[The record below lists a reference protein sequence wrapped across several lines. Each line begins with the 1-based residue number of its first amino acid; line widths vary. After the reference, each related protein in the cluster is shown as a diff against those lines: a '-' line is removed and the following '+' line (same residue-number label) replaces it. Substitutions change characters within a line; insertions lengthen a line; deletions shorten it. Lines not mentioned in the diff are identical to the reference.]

1 VSKGVESAEG
11 GRSIRSDRQIRRSV
25 CVFCASA
32 AGLPE
37 VYRRA
42 ARELGA
48 ELARR
53 GHRLVYGGGNVGLM
67 GELARSVH
75 EHGGTVFG
83 AIPRT
88 LVDRELAYDPA
99 DELVV
104 TDNLRDRKAAMDAHA
119 DAFLALPGGF
129 GTLEELLEVITLRQ
143 LRLHDR
149 PVVLVNVAGY
159 YDPFLAMVRSM
170 VEQGFAPVGEGALFR
185 VARTPAEAVDLAEMG
200 PGPGPAGG
208 SPPVEALAE
217 DWTDTSAGP

>member
-1 VSKGVESAEG
+1 MGQA
-11 GRSIRSDRQIRRSV
+11 I
-25 CVFCASA
+25 CVFCASSS
-32 AGLPE
+32 GLPE

-88 LVDRELAYDPA
+88 LVDRELAYGAA

-104 TDNLRDRKAAMDAHA
+104 TDTLRERKAEMDAHA

-149 PVVLVNVAGY
+149 PVVLLNVAGY
-159 YDPFLAMVRSM
+159 YDPFLAMVGSM

-200 PGPGPAGG
+200 PVPAGG
-208 SPPVEALAE
+208 EPPVDALAE
-217 DWTDTSAGP
+217 DWTDASAGP

>member
-1 VSKGVESAEG
+1 VGL
-11 GRSIRSDRQIRRSV
+11 SI

-32 AGLPE
+32 SGLPE
-37 VYRRA
+37 VYLRA

-75 EHGGTVFG
+75 QHGGTIFG

-88 LVDRELAYDPA
+88 LVDRELAYGPT

-104 TDNLRDRKAAMDAHA
+104 TDTLRDRKAAMDDHA

-129 GTLEELLEVITLRQ
+129 GTLEELLEVVTLRQ

-149 PVVLVNVAGY
+149 PVVLLSVAGY

-170 VEQGFAPVGEGALFR
+170 VEQGFAPEGEGALFR
-185 VARTPAEAVDLAEMG
+185 VARTPAEAVDLAELG
-200 PGPGPAGG
+200 PGPVPAGG
-208 SPPVEALAE
+208 EAAVEALAE
-217 DWTDTSAGP
+217 DWTDATGDRP

>member
-1 VSKGVESAEG
+1 VGL
-11 GRSIRSDRQIRRSV
+11 SI

-53 GHRLVYGGGNVGLM
+53 GHRLVYGGGDVGLM
-67 GELARSVH
+67 GEIARSVH
-75 EHGGTVFG
+75 RHGGTIFG
-83 AIPRT
+83 AIPRA
-88 LVDRELAYDPA
+88 LVDRELAYGPA

-104 TDNLRDRKAAMDAHA
+104 TETLRERKAEMDAHA
-119 DAFLALPGGF
+119 DAFVALPGGF

-143 LRLHDR
+143 LRLHQR

-185 VARTPAEAVDLAEMG
+185 VAATPAAAVDLAELG
-200 PGPGPAGG
+200 PGPTPGG
-208 SPPVEALAE
+208 EPPVEALAE
-217 DWTDTSAGP
+217 DWTDASTGS

>member
-1 VSKGVESAEG
+1 MGQA
-11 GRSIRSDRQIRRSV
+11 I
-25 CVFCASA
+25 CVFCASSS
-32 AGLPE
+32 GLPE
-37 VYRRA
+37 VHRRA

-185 VARTPAEAVDLAEMG
+185 VARTPAEAVDLAETG
-200 PGPGPAGG
+200 PGPAPAGG

>member
-1 VSKGVESAEG
+1 MGL
-11 GRSIRSDRQIRRSV
+11 SI

-32 AGLPE
+32 SGLPE
-37 VYRRA
+37 PYRRA

-53 GHRLVYGGGNVGLM
+53 RHRLVYGGGNVGLM

-75 EHGGTVFG
+75 LHGGTIFG

-88 LVDRELAYDPA
+88 LVDRELAYA
-99 DELVV
+99 SIDELVV
-104 TDNLRDRKAAMDAHA
+104 TDTLRDRKAAMDDHA

-143 LRLHDR
+143 LRLHRR

-159 YDPFLAMVRSM
+159 YDAFLAMVRSM
-170 VEQGFAPVGEGALFR
+170 VGLGFAPGGEGVMFQ
-185 VARTPAEAVDLAEMG
+185 VARTPAEAVDLAEA
-200 PGPGPAGG
+200 GPA
-208 SPPVEALAE
+208 PVAGARPAEALAE
-217 DWTDTSAGP
+217 DWTDAR